1 MRPAYV
7 DFHSHLD
14 LYPDL
19 ASAIA
24 ACDHNRV
31 ATLAVTTT
39 PKAFERNVE
48 LAANSNFVRV
58 GLGLHPQLV
67 ADRYS
72 EVDLFERLLP
82 HTRYVGE
89 IGLDRG
95 PAHYRSFD
103 LQKSVLGRILR
114 ACARH
119 GDKVLSLHSVR
130 ATKPVLDMLD
140 EHLPPDRGH
149 VVLHWFTGSKA
160 DVRRAVDRGCYF
172 SVNEGMLA
180 SATGG
185 RIMREIPIDRVLT
198 ETDGPFLARGGK
210 PIEPGDVGRAVEM
223 IASFVELPINTTR
236 AQILSNLNRLVQSDE
251 TAQVNGLSTWLK
263 QNRA

>member
-1 MRPAYV
+1 MRPDYV
-7 DFHSHLD
+7 DFHTHLD

-19 ASAIA
+19 ARAIA
-24 ACDHNRV
+24 ACERERV

-48 LAANSNFVRV
+48 LSANSDFVRV

-67 ADRYS
+67 ADRHL
-72 EVDLFERLLP
+72 EIDLFERLLP
-82 HTRYVGE
+82 QTRYVGE

-95 PAHYRSFD
+95 PAHYRSFE
-103 LQKSVLGRILR
+103 LQQSVFSRILR
-114 ACARH
+114 ACAQQ
-119 GDKVLSLHSVR
+119 GDKIVSLHSVR

-140 EHLPPDRGH
+140 EHLPPDRAG

-180 SATGG
+180 SATGE
-185 RIMREIPIDRVLT
+185 RVMREIPIHRVLT
-198 ETDGPFLARGGK
+198 ETDGPFLTRGDK
-210 PIEPGDVGRAVEM
+210 PITPGDVGRAVEM
-223 IASFVELPINTTR
+223 IASSVGSTIESVR
-236 AQILSNLNRLVQSDE
+236 SQILSNLKSLVQND
-251 TAQVNGLSTWLK
+251 
-263 QNRA
+263 

>member
-1 MRPAYV
+1 MRPDYV
-7 DFHSHLD
+7 DFHTHLD

-19 ASAIA
+19 AQAIA
-24 ACDHNRV
+24 TCDRKRV

-48 LAANSNFVRV
+48 LSADSDFVSV

-67 ADRYS
+67 ADRYL
-72 EVDLFERLLP
+72 EIDLFEKLLP
-82 HTRYVGE
+82 RTRYVGE

-95 PAHYRSFD
+95 PTHYRSFE
-103 LQKSVLGRILR
+103 LQQSVFGRILR
-114 ACARH
+114 ACAEQ
-119 GDKVLSLHSVR
+119 GDKILSLHSVR

-140 EHLPPDRGH
+140 EHLPPDRGG

-180 SATGG
+180 SATGL
-185 RIMREIPIDRVLT
+185 RVLREIPIDRVLT
-198 ETDGPFLARGGK
+198 ETDGPFLARGDA
-210 PIEPGDVGRAVEM
+210 PIKPGDVGRAVEM
-223 IASFVELPINTTR
+223 IASSVGSSVEDAR
-236 AQILSNLNRLVQSDE
+236 SQILSNLKRLVQ
-251 TAQVNGLSTWLK
+251 N
-263 QNRA
+263 N

>member
-1 MRPAYV
+1 MRPEYV
-7 DFHSHLD
+7 DFHAHLD

-19 ASAIA
+19 AQAIA
-24 ACDHNRV
+24 ICDRKRV

-48 LAANSNFVRV
+48 LSANSCFVRV

-67 ADRYS
+67 ADRHL
-72 EVDLFERLLP
+72 EIDLFETLLVR
-82 HTRYVGE
+82 TRYVGE
-89 IGLDRG
+89 VGLDRS

-103 LQKSVLGRILR
+103 LQKFVFGRILR
-114 ACARH
+114 ACAKQ

-140 EHLPPDRGH
+140 EHLPPDRGR
-149 VVLHWFTGSKA
+149 VVLHWFSGSKA

-172 SVNEGMLA
+172 SVNEAMLA

-185 RIMREIPIDRVLT
+185 RVMREIPIDRVLT
-198 ETDGPFLARGGK
+198 ETDGPFLARDDN
-210 PIEPGDVGRAVEM
+210 PIEPGDVGRAVEI
-223 IASFVELPINTTR
+223 IASFTKLQISEVR
-236 AQILSNLNRLVQSDE
+236 ARILSNLKRLVQDD
-251 TAQVNGLSTWLK
+251 
-263 QNRA
+263 